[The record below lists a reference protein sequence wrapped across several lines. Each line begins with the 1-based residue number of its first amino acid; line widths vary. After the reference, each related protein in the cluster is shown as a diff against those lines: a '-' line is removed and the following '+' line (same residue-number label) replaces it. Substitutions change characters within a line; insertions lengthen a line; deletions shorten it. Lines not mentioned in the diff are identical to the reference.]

1 MKPTRF
7 SAFTL
12 VELLVVIVILSLLM
26 ALLVPVA
33 RSVLRACNL
42 TRCQVNL
49 RHLYEGQCT
58 WRADQG
64 GTHFA
69 TGPDWADA
77 VLPYLEGRKEVLRCP
92 ESDNPWSESDTTL
105 TLGDV
110 AFEIYTNHSRTDYK
124 YDIPLDSDFIHV
136 ESPTDHPENEGW
148 KEYQIED
155 QQTGGD
161 HEEDHKDIVVEI
173 QFVAGRPVNIYFSPN
188 HSGHGFGFKFKI
200 GGEIIYDN
208 YDSGDTSMIPSTMD
222 LRPYGVRTSDYG
234 MSRGSYERS
243 TATVPKPD
251 GKLFFILDYPLS
263 VADYME
269 PTGGDEWKRFFVVDP
284 AYNPVIGAYQWQP
297 PPDCEGWTWRQVTAL
312 RHFEKANVLF
322 CDGHVETL
330 GIDPLDVRALLENRQ
345 LRADCPLWRYTE

>member
-1 MKPTRF
+1 MKPTRS

-26 ALLVPVA
+26 ALLMPVA
-33 RSVLRACNL
+33 RSALRTYNL
-42 TRCQVNL
+42 TRCQLNL
-49 RHLYEGQCT
+49 RHIYEAHCT

-64 GTHFA
+64 GTTFA
-69 TGPDWADA
+69 TGPDWVDT
-77 VLPYLEGRKEVLRCP
+77 VLPYMEGRNEVLRCP
-92 ESDNPWSESDTTL
+92 ESDNPWSGSETTL
-105 TLGDV
+105 SLGDI
-110 AFEIYTNHSRTDYK
+110 AFEIYTGHDRTSYK
-124 YDIPLDSDFIHV
+124 YDIPLDAAFIFIV
-136 ESPTDHPENEGW
+136 PPMDKPESAGW

-161 HEEDHKDIVVEI
+161 YSTDHRDIVVEI
-173 QFVAGRPVNIYFSPN
+173 QSVAGRPVSIYFSPN
-188 HSGHGFGFKFKI
+188 HSDHGFGFKFKI
-200 GGEIIYDN
+200 KDEIIYDN
-208 YDSGDTSMIPSTMD
+208 YDSGDTTMIGDEMN

-234 MSRGSYERS
+234 MSRGSYETS

-251 GKLFFILDYPLS
+251 GKMFFILDYPVS
-263 VADYME
+263 VADYMA
-269 PTGGDEWKRFFVVDP
+269 PVGGDEWKRFFVVDP

-297 PPDCEGWTWRQVTAL
+297 PPGCEEWTWQQVTAL

-330 GIDPLDVRALLENRQ
+330 GIDPLDVRALLGNRQ